1 MSAEAIANVTSQ
13 SLPRKFA
20 RYTLFDFVGRGG
32 MAEIYLG
39 RSTTELGAARL
50 SVVKLILPEYTSLP
64 KFAEMLTFEA
74 KLAAQLSHANVVQ
87 VFDLGRE
94 NDQLF
99 IAMEYVEGFDL
110 NALLRRCSQQKIP
123 FPVEFIFYV
132 VTSVLRGLD
141 YAHRRADD
149 TGKPLGI
156 VHRDVS
162 PSNLLISFEGE
173 VKLCDFG
180 IAHAN
185 DAMTNLASG
194 NIGSESTPYRQPE
207 ENLSEALQGKAGYM
221 SPEHARGEVIDARA
235 DVFAAG
241 IVLWELLA
249 GRRLYKIGDGS
260 NGTSL
265 LEIARKAEIPAFPS
279 RGLHQEERLVAI
291 VNKALAKDKADRY
304 ASASAMLRDLEGY
317 AIDARS
323 MASPLKL
330 GEWMA
335 EHFGAEVIE
344 KRRAR
349 ERGAA
354 ALAKGPLV
362 VLTPI
367 TSPKIEEK
375 DLAPLKDVSSTA
387 LLKDSSSG
395 DVTDPPKEPS
405 PTPSDVRKVSEDKDE
420 APPTAVAVSGMTTS
434 EQNHRRF
441 VLQALAIAIAF
452 ALALVFYLFFGLLI
466 PN

>member
-1 MSAEAIANVTSQ
+1 VNAELAAQISP
-13 SLPRKFA
+13 SPLPRKFA

-50 SVVKLILPEYTSLP
+50 SVVKLILSDYAALP
-64 KFAEMLTFEA
+64 KFAEMLIFEA

-94 NDQLF
+94 KDQLF

-110 NALLRRCSQQKIP
+110 NALLRRCSKQKIP
-123 FPVEFIFYV
+123 LPVEFGLFIV
-132 VTSVLRGLD
+132 ACALRGLD
-141 YAHRRADD
+141 YAHRRTDD
-149 TGKPLGI
+149 TGRPLGI

-185 DAMTNLASG
+185 DAMTNLVTPQNGEMA
-194 NIGSESTPYRQPE
+194 PYRQTE

-265 LEIARKAEIPAFPS
+265 LEVARKAEIPAFPA
-279 RGLHQEERLVAI
+279 RDLPNEDRLREI
-291 VNKALAKDKADRY
+291 VGKALAKDKADRY
-304 ASASAMLRDLEGY
+304 ASASAMLRDLESY

-335 EHFGAEVIE
+335 EHFGVEVIE
-344 KRRAR
+344 RRRAR

-354 ALAKGPLV
+354 AIAKGPLV

-367 TSPKIEEK
+367 ASPKIEEK
-375 DLAPLKDVSSTA
+375 DLLPLKDVSSTA
-387 LLKDSSSG
+387 LLNDPSSG
-395 DVTDPPKEPS
+395 DVNAPTKEPS
-405 PTPSDVRKVSEDKDE
+405 PTPSDVRKIAEIE
-420 APPTAVAVSGMTTS
+420 NEIPPTAMVAAPKPVNSSGSRVGLYAALFLIFT
-434 EQNHRRF
+434 
-441 VLQALAIAIAF
+441 ALAAAIAF
-452 ALALVFYLFFGLLI
+452 AQLQHG
-466 PN
+466 

>member
-1 MSAEAIANVTSQ
+1 MTAVASTEAARLVSPTP
-13 SLPRKFA
+13 LPRKFG

-32 MAEIYLG
+32 MAEIYLA
-39 RSTTELGAARL
+39 RSTTDLGAARL
-50 SVVKLILPEYTSLP
+50 SVVKLILSEYTAFP

-94 NDQLF
+94 DDRLF
-99 IAMEYVEGFDL
+99 IGMEYVEGFDL

-123 FPVEFIFYV
+123 LPIDFALFIV
-132 VTSVLRGLD
+132 ASALRGLD
-141 YAHRRADD
+141 YAHRRTDE

-162 PSNLLISFEGE
+162 PSNLLVSFEGE

-185 DAMTNLASG
+185 DAMSNLSSVVGA
-194 NIGSESTPYRQPE
+194 PYRRADE
-207 ENLSEALQGKAGYM
+207 SFSEALQGKAGYM
-221 SPEHARGEVIDARA
+221 SPEHARGESIDARA

-249 GRRLYKIGDGS
+249 GRRMYRIGDGS
-260 NGTSL
+260 GGTSL
-265 LEIARKAEIPAFPS
+265 VEIARKAEIPALS
-279 RGLHQEERLVAI
+279 ERGIPEEAKLHGI
-291 VNKALAKDKADRY
+291 VKKALAKDKNDRY
-304 ASASAMLRDLEGY
+304 ASAAAFLRDLEGY
-317 AIDARS
+317 MMDARM

-335 EHFGAEVIE
+335 EHFGTELIE
-344 KRRAR
+344 RRRAR

-362 VLTPI
+362 VLTPLE
-367 TSPKIEEK
+367 TPKVTPEVPKEM
-375 DLAPLKDVSSTA
+375 DANALVSSVP
-387 LLKDSSSG
+387 SS
-395 DVTDPPKEPS
+395 VDPVKEPS
-405 PTPSDVRKVSEDKDE
+405 PTPSSVRNVARADEEEIPPAAMLVKNSE
-420 APPTAVAVSGMTTS
+420 PPGWM
-434 EQNHRRF
+434 
-441 VLQALAIAIAF
+441 VLVLIGGATLIVTGV
-452 ALALVFYLFFGLLI
+452 LLLFLLTHHS
-466 PN
+466 

>member
-1 MSAEAIANVTSQ
+1 VNADASAQIVSPTP
-13 SLPRKFA
+13 LPRKFG

-50 SVVKLILPEYTSLP
+50 SIVKLILPEYAALP

-99 IAMEYVEGFDL
+99 IAMDYVEGFDL

-123 FPVEFIFYV
+123 LPIEFGLFIV
-132 VTSVLRGLD
+132 ACALRGLD
-141 YAHRRADD
+141 YAHRRTDE
-149 TGKPLGI
+149 TGSPLGI

-162 PSNLLISFEGE
+162 PSNLLVSFEGE

-185 DAMTNLASG
+185 DAMSNLAASG
-194 NIGSESTPYRQPE
+194 EIAVYRQSE

-221 SPEHARGEVIDARA
+221 SPEHARGEAIDARA

-249 GRRLYKIGDGS
+249 GRRMYKIGDGS
-260 NGTSL
+260 GGTSL
-265 LEIARKAEIPAFPS
+265 LEVARNAVIPAFPAH
-279 RGLHQEERLVAI
+279 GLPQEEKLLAI
-291 VNKALAKDKADRY
+291 VHKALAKDKAERY
-304 ASASAMLRDLEGY
+304 ASAAAMLRDLEGY
-317 AIDARS
+317 AIDTRQ

-330 GEWMA
+330 GEWMG
-335 EHFGAEVIE
+335 EHFGVEVIAR
-344 KRRAR
+344 RRAR
-349 ERGAA
+349 ERAA
-354 ALAKGPLV
+354 AAIAKGPLLV
-362 VLTPI
+362 MTRI
-367 TSPKIEEK
+367 AAPKLEE
-375 DLAPLKDVSSTA
+375 LPLLKDMSSTA
-387 LLKDSSSG
+387 LLN
-395 DVTDPPKEPS
+395 EPS
-405 PTPSDVRKVSEDKDE
+405 SDDL
-420 APPTAVAVSGMTTS
+420 ATAVSDPSPRPAVAISGMTAS
-434 EQNHRRF
+434 ELSHRRF
-441 VLQALAIAIAF
+441 VLQAIAIAM
-452 ALALVFYLFFGLLI
+452 AVVLALIAYLIFGLLI

>member
-1 MSAEAIANVTSQ
+1 MNAEAAAHMVSP
-13 SLPRKFA
+13 SPLPRKFA

-50 SVVKLILPEYTSLP
+50 SVVKLILSDYAALP

-110 NALLRRCSQQKIP
+110 NALLRRCSKQKIP
-123 FPVEFIFYV
+123 LPVEFGLFIV
-132 VTSVLRGLD
+132 ASALRGLD
-141 YAHRRADD
+141 YAHRRTDD
-149 TGKPLGI
+149 TGRPLGI

-185 DAMTNLASG
+185 DAMTNLVTPQNGEAA
-194 NIGSESTPYRQPE
+194 PYRQPD

-221 SPEHARGEVIDARA
+221 SPEHARGEVLDARA

-241 IVLWELLA
+241 IVLWELLS

-279 RGLHQEERLVAI
+279 RGMPHEEKLVAI
-291 VNKALAKDKADRY
+291 VQKALAKDKADRY

-317 AIDARS
+317 AMDARA

-335 EHFGAEVIE
+335 EHFGVEVIE
-344 KRRAR
+344 RRRAR

-354 ALAKGPLV
+354 AIAKGPLLV
-362 VLTPI
+362 MTPI
-367 TSPKIEEK
+367 ESPKIEEK
-375 DLAPLKDVSSTA
+375 DLLPLKDVSSTA
-387 LLKDSSSG
+387 LLNDPSSG
-395 DVTDPPKEPS
+395 DVNAPTKEPS
-405 PTPSDVRKVSEDKDE
+405 PTPSDVRAIAEIADV
-420 APPTAVAVSGMTTS
+420 PAVAIATTAKS
-434 EQNHRRF
+434 PVNPKVRVYGLWASLIVIF
-441 VLQALAIAIAF
+441 LI
-452 ALALVFYLFFGLLI
+452 VFWFIQFSQK
-466 PN
+466 